1 MKRKSYLRRQ
11 IVRIIGKFL
20 VRGTNVTNCQTMRL
34 GKIEQA
40 SVLGAI
46 NRTENV
52 FGTSFCLDLKL
63 ERTVLGGFTGKVHVI
78 DFIETNVNWGL
89 VKKFI

>member
-1 MKRKSYLRRQ
+1 M
-11 IVRIIGKFL
+11 
-20 VRGTNVTNCQTMRL
+20 RGTNVTNCQTMRL

-52 FGTSFCLDLKL
+52 FGTSFCLDLEL
-63 ERTVLGGFTGKVHVI
+63 ERTVFGGLASKVDVI

-89 VKKFI
+89 VKKLI